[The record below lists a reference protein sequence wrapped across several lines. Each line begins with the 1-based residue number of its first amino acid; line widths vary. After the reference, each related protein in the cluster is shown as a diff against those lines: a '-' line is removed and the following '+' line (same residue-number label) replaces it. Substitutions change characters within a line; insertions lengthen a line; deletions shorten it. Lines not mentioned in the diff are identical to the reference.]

1 MFNDAAVWRW
11 AQGVSIWVV
20 GRRECGVG
28 AFSGVTKTIVCV
40 GEANRVT
47 HLETIKAL
55 KEAPACGS
63 GATGWCATVAP
74 YSSKGGWHC

>member
-28 AFSGVTKTIVCV
+28 AFSGVTKTIKFVL
-40 GEANRVT
+40 GKLTESLT
-47 HLETIKAL
+47 
-55 KEAPACGS
+55 
-63 GATGWCATVAP
+63 
-74 YSSKGGWHC
+74 SKQLRR